1 MSMHMHLFA
10 LLVFGLITGFISSKL
25 INRRGE
31 GLLVDIFLG
40 LVGAIVGSFI
50 FHELGYRGVT
60 GFNLWS
66 MMVAVAGGVL
76 LLVVFHALRRIT
88 S

>member
-1 MSMHMHLFA
+1 MHMHLFA

-25 INRRGE
+25 ITRRGE

-40 LVGAIVGSFI
+40 LVGAIVGNFI
-50 FHELGYRGVT
+50 FHELGYSGVT

-66 MMVAVAGGVL
+66 MMVAVVGGAL
-76 LLVVFHALRRIT
+76 LLVVFHALRRIPH
-88 S
+88 